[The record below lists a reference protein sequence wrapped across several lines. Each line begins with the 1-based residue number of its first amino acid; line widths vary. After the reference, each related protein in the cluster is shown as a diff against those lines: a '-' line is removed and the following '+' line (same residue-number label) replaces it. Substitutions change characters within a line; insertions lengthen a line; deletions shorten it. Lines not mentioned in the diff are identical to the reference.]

1 MVLPDGG
8 GVIPGKVSILL
19 YLFDNFSNVRT
30 KQKKRLIADQGEKMA
45 LERKCKWFLENMHV
59 DLFRH

>member
-1 MVLPDGG
+1 MVLPDGGG

-45 LERKCKWFLENMHV
+45 LERKCK
-59 DLFRH
+59 